1 MHHYSYNLHEIE
13 SMIPWEKE
21 IYISLLAAY
30 IKEENLKLKTSIL
43 E

>member
-1 MHHYSYNLHEIE
+1 
-13 SMIPWEKE
+13 MIPWEKE